1 MDTSKFLEDMSSTI
15 SSEKVC
21 DLITELFKKSEH
33 TVSVIMHN
41 YREDYDFYITVSK
54 EKSAVISTKDILNVQ
69 ENYRFKEK
77 QIIPIVNQY
86 LRDTFNIKIKQ
97 NDNNGSLPG
106 EFHFSLQNKDTFFFR
121 YEEIYEKGLK

>member
-121 YEEIYEKGLK
+121 YE